1 MSSKCPEAATNPN
14 HKKPNGTMKVKSKQR
29 EVAEGATS
37 TTSVNPGGPNTPKL
51 NAKPRSR
58 KSLNRME
65 PAEALAQL
73 SLKIEKLKCDHL
85 SKVASLRLLKRQ
97 VRALL
102 KEVLN
107 VR

>member
-1 MSSKCPEAATNPN
+1 MRTKTSP
-14 HKKPNGTMKVKSKQR
+14 KK
-29 EVAEGATS
+29 EVAKGAT
-37 TTSVNPGGPNTPKL
+37 TATSVNPGGPNTPKV
-51 NAKPRSR
+51 NAKPRNR
-58 KSLNRME
+58 KFLRKLD

-73 SLKIEKLKCDHL
+73 SLEIEKLKCEHL